1 MIFSAFQGFCMALA
15 DSVPG
20 VSGGTIAFILGFYE
34 EFLTALHDLFG
45 RERGKRWGAFC
56 YLAKIGVGWC
66 AGMILSILV
75 ISQALNDNL
84 YFLSSLFL
92 GLTVASIPLILVSE
106 WGTLRT
112 KTGAWFF
119 VLLGI
124 LLVYGT
130 TAVRQVLDLG
140 GTIRMLELTPMEM
153 LQLFVSGALA
163 ISAMALP
170 GISGSTL
177 MLILGVYVPV
187 VHALEQVFR
196 FHLVYLP
203 GLICFGLGVLCGIA
217 LSVRY
222 IRLLLRKHRPQMMYF
237 ILGLM
242 LGSLYAIVMGPTTL
256 ETPQPPLEA
265 ASFQWGGFVIG
276 IAVLL
281 CLEFLRRTIHKRRL
295 QKRLYTST
303 D

>member
-45 RERGKRWGAFC
+45 RNRARRWSAFC
-56 YLAKIGVGWC
+56 YLARIGVGWC

-75 ISQALNDNL
+75 ISRALDENIH
-84 YFLSSLFL
+84 FLSSLFL
-92 GLTVASIPLILVSE
+92 GLTAASIPLILISE
-106 WGTLRT
+106 WQVLKGKIGSLIF
-112 KTGAWFF
+112 A
-119 VLLGI
+119 LLGVG
-124 LLVYGT
+124 LVYGT
-130 TAVRQVLDLG
+130 TAIREVLDVG
-140 GTIRMLELTPMEM
+140 GAIRMLELAPREM

-177 MLILGVYVPV
+177 MLILGVYAPV

-196 FHLVYLP
+196 LNLAYLP
-203 GLICFGLGVLCGIA
+203 GLICFGIGVLCGIA
-217 LSVRY
+217 ISVRY
-222 IRLLLRKHRPQMMYF
+222 IRLLLRRHRAQMMYL

-242 LGSLYAIVMGPTTL
+242 IGSLYAIVMGPTTL
-256 ETPQPPLEA
+256 EVPQTPLDFA
-265 ASFQWGGFVIG
+265 NFRWSGFVIG
-276 IAVLL
+276 IVILFW
-281 CLEFLRRTIHKRRL
+281 LEFLRRLMHKRRL
-295 QKRLYTST
+295 RSRLDAST
-303 D
+303 E